1 MCECFQLQ
9 LGCVSSTDLS
19 HLVEYGRHL
28 ATPIVYRRS
37 GVCRDKWT
45 PGANSLIDAP
55 HLPAYSCLSMHIFQ
69 LDAHLHKIIHC
80 MPVVTASA
88 PPPHPPPTPHPLI
101 SARYWIVTKLVLS
114 RQSLRYIN
122 LWILPSTRR
131 QTRSSTKAKVS
142 LFSCAWQCDI

>member
-69 LDAHLHKIIHC
+69 LDAHLHKKNPLHARGHSLR
-80 MPVVTASA
+80 PST
-88 PPPHPPPTPHPLI
+88 PPSPHPTPPNFCTLLDSHKASSVQAIFEIHQPLDNAINPTP
-101 SARYWIVTKLVLS
+101 
-114 RQSLRYIN
+114 N
-122 LWILPSTRR
+122 
-131 QTRSSTKAKVS
+131 
-142 LFSCAWQCDI
+142 